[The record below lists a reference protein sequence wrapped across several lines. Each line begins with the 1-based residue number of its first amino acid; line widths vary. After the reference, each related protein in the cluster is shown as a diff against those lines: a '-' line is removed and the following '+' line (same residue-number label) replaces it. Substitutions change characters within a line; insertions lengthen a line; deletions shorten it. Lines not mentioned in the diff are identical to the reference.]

1 MLTLL
6 LLVAARHNRR
16 KDDIEIQIELC
27 AKSTDFNIWHKAKL
41 WPKIAFKQNE
51 NKFHERQ
58 EKFKNK
64 LGYLSDRLKYKG
76 FYEP

>member
-27 AKSTDFNIWHKAKL
+27 AKSTDFNIWHKVKL

-58 EKFKNK
+58 VKFKNK
-64 LGYLSDRLKYKG
+64 
-76 FYEP
+76 